1 MLSPAPFVAL
11 GGDKAAIEGVL
22 AARADLGWLRE
33 RALPRFFTVEEPRL
47 RTLQALPYDLYAV
60 GVSEPQAGS

>member
-1 MLSPAPFVAL
+1 M
-11 GGDKAAIEGVL
+11 L
-22 AARADLGWLRE
+22 AARADLAWLRE

-60 GVSEPQAGS
+60 GVSDGGS